1 VIILGVDP
9 GLRKTGYGIIEKDG
23 QTYRFVEAGV
33 IRLDNIADT
42 HDRLLMLHNEIERII
57 LTFKPSCMSLEKVF
71 LGKNVRSAFMI
82 GEARAVCIIVAKRFD
97 IPIYEY
103 ATRSVKQGLTGF
115 GASGKESVKHM
126 VKLLLGVKEDLKDD
140 ASDALALAIFHGNI
154 EYTWRKQ

>member
-1 VIILGVDP
+1 MIILGVDP
-9 GLRKTGYGIIEKDG
+9 GLRKTGYGIIEKEGDK
-23 QTYRFVEAGV
+23 YRFVDAGI
-33 IRLDNIADT
+33 IRLNNILDI
-42 HDRLLMLHNEIERII
+42 HDRLLKLHNEIERII
-57 LTFKPSCMSLEKVF
+57 LTFKPACMSLEKVF

-126 VKLLLGVKEDLKDD
+126 VKLLLGVKGDLKDD